1 MNAIDLMAIIP
12 YFVTLVTIFNKVPDL
27 VVVGGVAVESEAP
40 GASLAVLRVIRL
52 VSLPT
57 CGSRSEFLLLM
68 FFFFLVPG

>member
-52 VSLPT
+52 VSPS
-57 CGSRSEFLLLM
+57 CFLHADHDLD
-68 FFFFLVPG
+68 FFY